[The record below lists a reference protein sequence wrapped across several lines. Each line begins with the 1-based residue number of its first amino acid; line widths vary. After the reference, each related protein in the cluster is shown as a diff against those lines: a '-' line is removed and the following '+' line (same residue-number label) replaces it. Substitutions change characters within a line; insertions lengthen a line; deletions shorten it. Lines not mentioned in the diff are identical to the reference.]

1 MTKSCLARQG
11 SRCDWDASGVKRH
24 MGTKSSEKKYQGNPW
39 IASLLLPF
47 GYVLFWLAGR
57 NPGLVERIYA
67 ERIFSPLSRFIAWP
81 ARLLPWSLGELLLI
95 LILAGMAL
103 SLAGLLRA
111 LISGTPGFLMLL
123 LRRVGGLLA
132 MAGMLY
138 ASFVVLWGL
147 NYLRPPIASTLSWPS
162 ETPTPVEL
170 QSLCEELA
178 LEANV
183 LRKDLPSDEIGVLL
197 VDRRMVLDRRN
208 EGYERIHGALV
219 PVLPALLHEP
229 SRPKIALFGPLMSR
243 SLTYGMYIPWT
254 GEALLNGSTPA
265 PALAFSV
272 CHEMAHQQGI
282 AREDEAN
289 FIGYLACRLHS
300 DPLFRYSGARAALG
314 EAMVQLWA
322 VRPEAWKAIR
332 ASLGPG
338 VLADEAA
345 ETAWLREHKGRFS
358 RVQGRVYDRYLK
370 TQGQLDGSRSYGRV
384 VDLLIADRRLTTKAP
399 RDHEDKNRKN

>member
-1 MTKSCLARQG
+1 METKPPR
-11 SRCDWDASGVKRH
+11 
-24 MGTKSSEKKYQGNPW
+24 KKYQGNPW
-39 IASLLLPF
+39 ITALFLPL
-47 GYVLFWLAGR
+47 GYGIFWLAGQ
-57 NPGLVERIYA
+57 NSGLVERIYA
-67 ERIFSPLSRFIAWP
+67 ERIFPPLSRFISWP

-103 SLAGLLRA
+103 SLAGLLRTLMA
-111 LISGTPGFLMLL
+111 GTPGLLMLL

-132 MAGMLY
+132 LAGLLY
-138 ASFVVLWGL
+138 FSFVALWGL
-147 NYLRPPIASTLSWPS
+147 NYLRPPIVNTLEWPS
-162 ETPTPVEL
+162 ETPTTVEL
-170 QSLCEELA
+170 QDLCEELA
-178 LEANV
+178 LETNL
-183 LRKDLPSDEIGVLL
+183 LRKDLPSDEHGVLR

-208 EGYERIHGALV
+208 EGYERLHGALI
-219 PVLPALLHEP
+219 PVLPALLHSP
-229 SRPKIALFGPLMSR
+229 SRPKIALFSPLMSH

-289 FIGYLACRLHS
+289 FIGYLACRLHP

-314 EAMVQLWA
+314 EAMAQLWT

-358 RVQGRVYDRYLK
+358 QVQGRVYDGYLK

-384 VDLLIADRRLTTKAP
+384 VDLLIAERRLTTKKQ
-399 RDHEDKNRKN
+399 RDHEDAKDHKDKN